1 MTLLVD
7 PPSPRD
13 RGGQRQS
20 TQRSATDQLDGAEVD
35 RARVNGA
42 DTHVDDAQAAGADV
56 RGAEVASAPQGTDQ
70 LGTDQPDTAAAPKLA
85 EPPIPG
91 GRVEAAMG
99 VIIRV
104 LSHSP
109 LARPLPAVI
118 LSALGLGGVAFV
130 GLCATAPVPSAA
142 TSPVLLA
149 AHVGGQG
156 PGAPHLPDA
165 IADTVMY
172 VSIGLCCLGL
182 AMMLWAN
189 SRGWSPRPRRVF
201 WTAVGAIAVLVN
213 ITPVGSSDAASY
225 AAYGHIAALGHNP
238 YTYLPT
244 KLPGGAGPHPTN
256 PYTILVSPYWQK
268 RPSVYGP
275 VATWTQQLAA
285 EIGGSRPWLTIWVLM
300 IMMGAAFIATG
311 YVLLRTAANPVRAVL
326 LWVANPLLIVELV
339 MGGHLDSLVA
349 LFAII
354 AIVLSRRCTGLWHE
368 SRWPCVV
375 GVAGGI
381 KITAGLVALGIA
393 VPLLHERA
401 WARLLRIGVIA
412 GLTTFGL
419 YLFSYGLV
427 ALKPLGDA
435 SSMIIS
441 PTIWRSLQ
449 EIVTHVHPHSPHALH
464 LLNTMIGFAWP
475 PLMLALAWYL
485 YKRLSPDVPTVVA
498 ATCALTFAWI
508 VVAPWSL
515 PWYSSIAWVAL
526 ALLPR
531 NTLTRWL
538 TLATGAL
545 SLLHFNGGATSR
557 LARHRRFCHHSRR
570 LDRQA

>member
-20 TQRSATDQLDGAEVD
+20 TQRSATDQLDGAQGGRGLAD
-35 RARVNGA
+35 GA
-42 DTHVDDAQAAGADV
+42 QPDVDDAPVDGADV
-56 RGAEVASAPQGTDQ
+56 GSPEVASAQPGI
-70 LGTDQPDTAAAPKLA
+70 DQPDTASAPPKLA

-91 GRVEAAMG
+91 GRVEAVMG
-99 VIIRV
+99 AIIRV

-142 TSPVLLA
+142 TSPVLLPLTSVA
-149 AHVGGQG
+149 RDL
-156 PGAPHLPDA
+156 GAPHLPDV
-165 IADTVMY
+165 IADSVMY

-201 WTAVGAIAVLVN
+201 AVAACAVAVLVN

-225 AAYGHIAALGHNP
+225 AAYGRIAALGHNP
-238 YTYLPT
+238 YTFLPSQ
-244 KLPGGAGPHPTN
+244 LSPPGHPNSN
-256 PYTILVSPYWQK
+256 PYTVLVSPYW
-268 RPSVYGP
+268 RTTASVYGP

-285 EIGGSRPWLTIWVLM
+285 EIGGSKPWLTIWVLM
-300 IMMGAAFIATG
+300 IIMGAAFVATG

-339 MGGHLDSLVA
+339 MGGHLDALVA
-349 LFAII
+349 LFAIT
-354 AIVLSRRCTGLWHE
+354 AIVMSRRCAGLWNDVALAL
-368 SRWPCVV
+368 VV

-381 KITAGLVALGIA
+381 KITAGFVALGIA

-401 WARLLRIGVIA
+401 WARLIRIGAIA

-441 PTIWRSLQ
+441 PTIWRGLQ

-538 TLATGAL
+538 TLATGVL
-545 SLLHFNGGATSR
+545 SLLHFNGEAKIPTGPTP
-557 LARHRRFCHHSRR
+557 
-570 LDRQA
+570 

>member
-13 RGGQRQS
+13 RGDQRQS
-20 TQRSATDQLDGAEVD
+20 TQRSATDQLDGAQGSH
-35 RARVNGA
+35 VNGA
-42 DTHVDDAQAAGADV
+42 ETHVDDAPVKADDADV
-56 RGAEVASAPQGTDQ
+56 KVDDAQVKGVDVRAPGVDSAQP
-70 LGTDQPDTAAAPKLA
+70 GTDQPDTASPKLA

-91 GRVEAAMG
+91 GRVEAVMG
-99 VIIRV
+99 ALIRV

-142 TSPVLLA
+142 TSPVLLPLTSVA
-149 AHVGGQG
+149 RNL
-156 PGAPHLPDA
+156 GAPHLPDV
-165 IADTVMY
+165 IADSVMY

-189 SRGWSPRPRRVF
+189 SRGWSPNPRRVF

-225 AAYGHIAALGHNP
+225 AAYGRIAALGYNP
-238 YTYLPT
+238 YTYPPSQ
-244 KLPGGAGPHPTN
+244 LPGGASHN
-256 PYTILVSPYWQK
+256 SYTMLVSQYWQK
-268 RPSVYGP
+268 TPSVYGP

-285 EIGGSRPWLTIWVLM
+285 EIGGTKPWLTIWVLM
-300 IMMGAAFIATG
+300 IIMGSAFVATG

-339 MGGHLDSLVA
+339 MGGHLDALVA
-349 LFAII
+349 LFAIT
-354 AIVLSRRCTGLWHE
+354 AIVLSRRCAGLWHDVTLAL
-368 SRWPCVV
+368 VV

-381 KITAGLVALGIA
+381 KITAGFVALGIA

-412 GLTTFGL
+412 FLTTFGL

-464 LLNTMIGFAWP
+464 LLDTMIGFAWP

-538 TLATGAL
+538 TIATGTLA
-545 SLLHFNGGATSR
+545 LLHFNGGATIPIGPSP
-557 LARHRRFCHHSRR
+557 
-570 LDRQA
+570 

>member
-20 TQRSATDQLDGAEVD
+20 TQRSATDQLDGAQGGRGLAD
-35 RARVNGA
+35 GA
-42 DTHVDDAQAAGADV
+42 QPDVDDAPVDGADV
-56 RGAEVASAPQGTDQ
+56 GSPEVASAQPGI
-70 LGTDQPDTAAAPKLA
+70 DQPDTASVPPKLA

-91 GRVEAAMG
+91 GRVEAVMG
-99 VIIRV
+99 AIIRV

-142 TSPVLLA
+142 TSPVLLPLTSVA
-149 AHVGGQG
+149 RDL
-156 PGAPHLPDA
+156 GAPHLPDV
-165 IADTVMY
+165 IADSVMY

-201 WTAVGAIAVLVN
+201 AVAACAVAVLVN

-225 AAYGHIAALGHNP
+225 AAYGRIAALGHNP
-238 YTYLPT
+238 YTFLPSQ
-244 KLPGGAGPHPTN
+244 LSPPGHPNSN
-256 PYTILVSPYWQK
+256 PYTVLVSPYW
-268 RPSVYGP
+268 RTTASVYGP

-285 EIGGSRPWLTIWVLM
+285 EIGGSKPWLTIWVLM
-300 IMMGAAFIATG
+300 IIMGAAFVATG

-339 MGGHLDSLVA
+339 MGGHLDALVA
-349 LFAII
+349 LFAIT
-354 AIVLSRRCTGLWHE
+354 AIVMSRRCAGLWNDVALAL
-368 SRWPCVV
+368 VV

-381 KITAGLVALGIA
+381 KITAGFVALGIA

-401 WARLLRIGVIA
+401 WARLIRIGAIA

-441 PTIWRSLQ
+441 PTIWRGLQ

-538 TLATGAL
+538 TLATGVL
-545 SLLHFNGGATSR
+545 SLLHFNGEAKIPTGPTP
-557 LARHRRFCHHSRR
+557 
-570 LDRQA
+570 

>member
-7 PPSPRD
+7 PPPRN
-13 RGGQRQS
+13 RAAG
-20 TQRSATDQLDGAEVD
+20 RSATD
-35 RARVNGA
+35 
-42 DTHVDDAQAAGADV
+42 AGRSATDV
-56 RGAEVASAPQGTDQ
+56 ALSNV
-70 LGTDQPDTAAAPKLA
+70 AAPPKAAEPAGPVKLA

-104 LSHSP
+104 LSHSR

-130 GLCATAPVPSAA
+130 GLCATAPAA
-142 TSPVLLA
+142 SVATPPVLLPLTSVA
-149 AHVGGQG
+149 RDL
-156 PGAPHLPDA
+156 GAPHLPDPL
-165 IADTVMY
+165 ADLIMY

-189 SRGWSPRPRRVF
+189 SRGWSPNPRRVF

-225 AAYGHIAALGHNP
+225 AAYGRIAALGHNP
-238 YTYLPT
+238 YTFLPSQ
-244 KLPGGAGPHPTN
+244 LPGGSGLNPTN
-256 PYTILVSPYWQK
+256 PYTMLVAPYWRK
-268 RPSVYGP
+268 TPSVYGP

-285 EIGGSRPWLTIWVLM
+285 EIGGTRAWLTLWVLM
-300 IMMGAAFIATG
+300 IMMGAAFVITG
-311 YVLLRTAANPVRAVL
+311 YILLRAAANPVRAVL
-326 LWVANPLLIVELV
+326 LWVANPLMIVELV
-339 MGGHLDSLVA
+339 LGGHLDSLLA
-349 LFAII
+349 LFAIA
-354 AIVLSRRCTGLWHE
+354 AIVLSRRCTRIWHDVAVGLL
-368 SRWPCVV
+368 V

-381 KITAGLVALGIA
+381 KVNAVFVALGIA
-393 VPLLHERA
+393 IPLLHDRA
-401 WARLLRIGVIA
+401 WARLVRIGVIA

-419 YLFSYGLV
+419 YYFSYGLV
-427 ALKPLGDA
+427 ALRTLYHA
-435 SSMIIS
+435 SGMVIS
-441 PTIWRSLQ
+441 PTIWRGVQ
-449 EIVTHVHPHSPHALH
+449 EIFGNGPMVSD
-464 LLNTMIGFAWP
+464 IISFSWP

-515 PWYSSIAWVAL
+515 PWYSSIAWVTV

-545 SLLHFNGGATSR
+545 SLLHFNGGHPTNV
-557 LARHRRFCHHSRR
+557 
-570 LDRQA
+570 QIGPTP